1 MSTSGFSKPH
11 TASHIA
17 GLKTFLTHQYYEGT
31 VAFLPAE
38 DNLGN
43 PRDKIKCMTG
53 CHICEQGANNGQL
66 LSGDHV
72 DKMAEENSDKG
83 KRL

>member
-1 MSTSGFSKPH
+1 MGPSRYNLS
-11 TASHIA
+11 

-43 PRDKIKCMTG
+43 PRDKIKCRTG
-53 CHICEQGANNGQL
+53 CHICEQCANNRQP
-66 LSGDHV
+66 LSWDHV
-72 DKMAEENSDKG
+72 YKMAEENAG
-83 KRL
+83 KETSGDGV